1 MHTINQKPLLSPFI
15 HHFTKMLEKIEVRQ
29 LVQGIPIAITVL
41 VGSPMS
47 WSEDQQIAVV
57 TQLGAYI
64 FELSMSPED
73 GAPGVMFSRFFVPPP
88 AQPNPYLET
97 DHVDRSAAHSLMLDG
112 YITAGERAWNEL
124 DPRMIR
130 NTSPAMPGGDPSHRG
145 YWKGSW
151 SPYGVGVNGRCLLA
165 LVTYDHRV
173 IIMGREGHKWVT
185 VVDISALWYKEVAK
199 DSWKMVALPHG
210 APVHEIHTARMRML
224 GVSEI
229 QWAPI
234 VSEGK
239 KRFCMLMMVTISGH
253 VVFWK
258 IPVELINAAEV
269 HLSKIEETK
278 MKITSAIHWLSNE
291 NKSGYLVLGGNNG
304 QVKIF
309 YVEFAEELVF
319 RDLGYAFDSDDR
331 VRVNHLHMIYL
342 EDMLYML
349 LLAKQSIL
357 VAVTLNL
364 CDSALTAR
372 NVSHCHLGRLPISGM
387 ICLQNRNVF
396 LSMKDGYIRHAYL
409 DYDNGV
415 TKIELKDTPF
425 KSDGVSY
432 TGLSASPNGTLWAIL
447 ESVSVAYD
455 HLVVR
460 EPSQISIYQIGSGDK
475 IFQYLQKSRVPLHF
489 EADLLESLR
498 LYYCKTGE
506 ASLQLM
512 TPEEIDSHTEGQV
525 KLHYWLV
532 RMCRSIRVSDDNSI
546 YPMDAIEAAIGRHI
560 IEVWIITTIK
570 RFITEDWSSKPSL
583 SLSLSLMCQWI
594 TANGKE
600 KDKTFAQKLAKKLT
614 GDMNEHCPI
623 CMENI
628 PLKLLTSGTC
638 ENGHTLPRC
647 CRTLL
652 VTKPIVMCS
661 RCKSFT
667 HNIAG
672 GMYFLTFLE
681 GSLYFRALSIFLIKI

>member
-97 DHVDRSAAHSLMLDG
+97 EIIMKHILDHVDRSAAHSLMLDG

-224 GVSEI
+224 GV
-229 QWAPI
+229 
-234 VSEGK
+234 
-239 KRFCMLMMVTISGH
+239 
-253 VVFWK
+253 
-258 IPVELINAAEV
+258 
-269 HLSKIEETK
+269 
-278 MKITSAIHWLSNE
+278 
-291 NKSGYLVLGGNNG
+291 SGYLVLGGNNG